1 MMSVCMSTL
10 AVESLRYLPASP
22 LERFGSRA
30 KARDGTM
37 VEGVLFNFSR
47 LAGRLLLV
55 PSRQSLSLHVS
66 RRCAT

>member
-10 AVESLRYLPASP
+10 AVESLRHYPASP

-37 VEGVLFNFSR
+37 VEGVLFNVPR
-47 LAGRLLLV
+47 LSARFLLV
-55 PSRQSLSLHVS
+55 PGRQFLSFHVS
-66 RRCAT
+66 RRGAA